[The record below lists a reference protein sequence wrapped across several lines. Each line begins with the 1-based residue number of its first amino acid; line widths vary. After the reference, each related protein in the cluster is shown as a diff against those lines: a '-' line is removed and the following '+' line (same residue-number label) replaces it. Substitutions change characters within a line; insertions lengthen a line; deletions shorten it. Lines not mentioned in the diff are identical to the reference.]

1 MPNRFCAI
9 CGKNINE
16 SAPHYGMCLECYLK
30 ENPLFKLDSEFS
42 LNVCLDCLNYSRKK
56 EWHEPEIKDIFH
68 IIEEALNEFMLENI
82 LKKDKIQFEI
92 RFEENSF
99 EYSSKDLLKTLNVK
113 VIGLLRENPRIQHSE
128 EIRINLNYELCDNCQ
143 KIRGGSYYTAIIQL
157 RVKKETYFDT
167 INEILNKIQ
176 RYTEK
181 VFDKD
186 PRHFISQIED
196 QKYGVDLYLSTTEL
210 MNYLISFLN
219 SKYHFLLKR
228 SKKLIGRDTQKGKN
242 VYRLKALIKLL
253 PINKGDL
260 LLINEKEEYLV
271 DTILKNKVILKD
283 KYGEKITKDY
293 QYFFN
298 IDFRKI
304 K

>member
-9 CGKNINE
+9 CGKDINE

-42 LNVCLDCLNYSRKK
+42 LNVCLDCLSYSRKK

-113 VIGLLRENPRIQHSE
+113 VIGLLRENPRIWHSE

-157 RVKKETYFDT
+157 RVKKEKNFDV
-167 INEILNKIQ
+167 INEILNEIQ
-176 RYTEK
+176 RYTERL
-181 VFDKD
+181 FDKD

-196 QKYGVDLYLSTTEL
+196 QNYGVDLYLSTTEL

-228 SKKLIGRDTQKGKN
+228 SKKLVGRDTQKGKN

-260 LLINEKEEYLV
+260 LLINEKDEYLV

-283 KYGEKITKDY
+283 KNGEKITKDY